1 MIKKMRFSIPFAWAL
16 ILFLGL
22 SASADFDRKWIR
34 VSQQD
39 SKHTEV
45 ATEMLMKKCKDCH
58 TSHTEYPFYYN
69 LPFIKD
75 LIDQDI
81 KKGLA
86 YFNMEIEVFNKE
98 FDSEISSTSLNKIKS
113 VLENGSM
120 PPLQYKLMHWDS
132 HFSDTEKKI
141 VTTWIKDLSNSD
153 FIPIPSKEDLELD
166 QNLILLGEKLFSD
179 TRLSRDN
186 TISCA
191 SCHDLAKGGTDQMQF
206 STGVA
211 GGHGR
216 INSPTVFNSV
226 FNIKQFWDGRAE
238 DLIAQ
243 ASGPVHNPLEMGSN
257 WDEVVAKLTAD
268 AEYTVLF
275 ESAFGSQE
283 ITGEKIAV
291 AIGEFEKSLVTPDNK
306 FDSYLKGNDYALSD
320 KEKQGFELFKK
331 YNCNNCHL
339 GVSVGANSFQKMGVY
354 KDYFADRAGGLNGL
368 KQMPLTKEDLGR
380 FNVTRAE
387 ADRYVFKVPTLRNIK
402 KTFPYLHDGTIRS
415 LSRTVEIM
423 GEYQV
428 GKTIP
433 KEDVTKIVLF
443 LKTL

>member
-1 MIKKMRFSIPFAWAL
+1 
-16 ILFLGL
+16 
-22 SASADFDRKWIR
+22 
-34 VSQQD
+34 
-39 SKHTEV
+39 
-45 ATEMLMKKCKDCH
+45 
-58 TSHTEYPFYYN
+58 
-69 LPFIKD
+69 
-75 LIDQDI
+75 
-81 KKGLA
+81 
-86 YFNMEIEVFNKE
+86 
-98 FDSEISSTSLNKIKS
+98 
-113 VLENGSM
+113 
-120 PPLQYKLMHWDS
+120 
-132 HFSDTEKKI
+132 
-141 VTTWIKDLSNSD
+141 
-153 FIPIPSKEDLELD
+153 
-166 QNLILLGEKLFSD
+166 
-179 TRLSRDN
+179 
-186 TISCA
+186 
-191 SCHDLAKGGTDQMQF
+191 
-206 STGVA
+206 
-211 GGHGR
+211 
-216 INSPTVFNSV
+216 
-226 FNIKQFWDGRAE
+226 
-238 DLIAQ
+238 
-243 ASGPVHNPLEMGSN
+243 MGSN

-268 AEYTVLF
+268 AEYAVLF

-283 ITGEKIAV
+283 ITGEKIAI
-291 AIGEFEKSLVTPDNK
+291 AISEFEKSLVTPDNK

-354 KDYFADRAGGLNGL
+354 KDYFSDRAGGLNGL
-368 KQMPLTKEDLGR
+368 KQMPLAKEDLGR

>member
-1 MIKKMRFSIPFAWAL
+1 
-16 ILFLGL
+16 
-22 SASADFDRKWIR
+22 
-34 VSQQD
+34 
-39 SKHTEV
+39 
-45 ATEMLMKKCKDCH
+45 
-58 TSHTEYPFYYN
+58 
-69 LPFIKD
+69 
-75 LIDQDI
+75 
-81 KKGLA
+81 
-86 YFNMEIEVFNKE
+86 MEIEVFNKE

-153 FIPIPSKEDLELD
+153 FIPIPSKEDMELD
-166 QNLILLGEKLFSD
+166 ENLVLLGEKLFSD

-257 WDEVVAKLTAD
+257 WDEVVAKLSAD
-268 AEYTVLF
+268 AVYIVL
-275 ESAFGSQE
+275 
-283 ITGEKIAV
+283 
-291 AIGEFEKSLVTPDNK
+291 FEKSLVTPDNK
-306 FDSYLKGNDYALSD
+306 FDLYLKGNDYALSD

-354 KDYFADRAGGLNGL
+354 KDYFADRAAGLNGL
-368 KQMPLTKEDLGR
+368 KQMPLAKEDLGR

-387 ADRYVFKVPTLRNIK
+387 VDRHVFKVPTLRNIK